1 MVNFRGR
8 SVFPSPSSSSISSS
22 AGSMSS
28 NSQTNGSLPSNRGSS
43 WFDRSRLPSSA
54 TSALNQFRTKLAR
67 GIAPSGSYQPSHS
80 NSNWNSHPSTG
91 PSLHIHGDI
100 YIYPSRNSDSSSG
113 SSDPPWIAKGSS
125 ISSDAPYQIDDR
137 SALTPYCRQSPFFR
151 SNRPSGIFNAYAG
164 GQQPESWGSKSSSHS
179 FAPQSTFGGISSAP
193 TSSNNNY
200 SSWTR
205 DHSLNGVQPKV
216 NLNNYNTLFGRAAQP
231 KEQTPTT
238 STSDDFVPKKGGYGF
253 DWGPR
258 LVTGRVPVSRS
269 NSSVASDADG
279 QISDLGDAISEL
291 SQMMKSRGGSVTI
304 TFTTSTHN

>member
-67 GIAPSGSYQPSHS
+67 GIAPSGFYQPANF
-80 NSNWNSHPSTG
+80 NSDYNSHPSTG

-100 YIYPSRNSDSSSG
+100 YIYPSRDSDSSSD
-113 SSDPPWIAKGSS
+113 SSDPPSEADASS
-125 ISSDAPYQIDDR
+125 TSNDAPYQIDDR
-137 SALTPYCRQSPFFR
+137 SALTPYSRQSPFFR
-151 SNRPSGIFNAYAG
+151 PNRPSGILNAYNG
-164 GQQPESWGSKSSSHS
+164 GRPPESWGSKSSSYAY
-179 FAPQSTFGGISSAP
+179 APQSSFGGTTSAL

-200 SSWTR
+200 SSWTGNY
-205 DHSLNGVQPKV
+205 SLNGVQ
-216 NLNNYNTLFGRAAQP
+216 
-231 KEQTPTT
+231 
-238 STSDDFVPKKGGYGF
+238 PKKGGYGF

-258 LVTGRVPVSRS
+258 LGTGRVPVFGL
-269 NSSVASDADG
+269 NSSVASGVDS
-279 QISDLGDAISEL
+279 QISGLSDAISEL
-291 SQMMKSRGGSVTI
+291 SKMMKSRGGSVTI
-304 TFTTSTHN
+304 TFTTSTHNQNQRG